1 LAEKWK
7 MKKMDTYTPQSPPF
21 ETDIPNKQLFY
32 ALNQV
37 TSIFRNWWCQE
48 NTNAISSKTPLL
60 RFSPK
65 IRIKTLLLVILTNLL
80 RNIWKP
86 SFTNLTKDTYKRIIA
101 STRSFICKWYMLI

>member
-37 TSIFRNWWCQE
+37 TSIFRN
-48 NTNAISSKTPLL
+48 
-60 RFSPK
+60 
-65 IRIKTLLLVILTNLL
+65 
-80 RNIWKP
+80 
-86 SFTNLTKDTYKRIIA
+86 
-101 STRSFICKWYMLI
+101 